1 MTETLKELVE
11 KARTLPEQV
20 AELTAQLAAKR
31 QALHDL
37 LAGQKEIE
45 AQVAGEV
52 AGENGTDGRKKYP
65 NEEARKGEV
74 ARRLKADT
82 RYQTIERELTRVRGE
97 LVELETNLERARY
110 EFRAANT
117 LLTLLAS
124 AIQVNRPDVEQAI
137 LGSAQAAPQPNGTHK
152 ANGKEKKDNG
162 LVEMAVEV
170 LGAMPGKSPETVK
183 ALCRAANGEEV
194 TVFAK
199 NGEGRKLAKAIGE
212 VVTVRAR
219 ELEDSGN
226 WFAVKVG

>member
-1 MTETLKELVE
+1 MTNTDTLKELVE

-20 AELTAQLAAKR
+20 AELVAQQAAKR

-82 RYQTIERELTRVRGE
+82 RYQAIEKELARVRGE
-97 LVELETNLERARY
+97 LVELETRLEQARY
-110 EFRAANT
+110 EHRSAVC
-117 LLTLLAS
+117 LLNLLAS
-124 AIQVNRPDVEQAI
+124 AIQANRPDIEQAV
-137 LGSAQAAPQPNGTHK
+137 LGQAANANGHK
-152 ANGKEKKDNG
+152 ANGKKANG

-170 LGAMPGKSPETVK
+170 LGAMPGKNQGTIK
-183 ALCRAANGEEV
+183 AMCRTAEGEEI

-199 NGEGRKLAKAIGE
+199 DDTGRKLAKAIGE
-212 VVTVRAR
+212 VVTVKAR
-219 ELEDSGN
+219 KMEDSGN
-226 WFAVKVG
+226 WFAVMVK